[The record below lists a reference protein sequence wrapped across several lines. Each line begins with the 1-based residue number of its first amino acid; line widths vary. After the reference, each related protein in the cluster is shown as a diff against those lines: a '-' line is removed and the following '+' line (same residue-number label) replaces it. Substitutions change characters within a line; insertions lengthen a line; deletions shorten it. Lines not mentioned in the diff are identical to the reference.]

1 MRPSLACRGVGE
13 RRAGYHGRVTQRSG
27 FRAVRSLA
35 LAAVVWAGAVAL
47 VAGCSAE
54 PEQTTQALRP
64 LAAKEQAASIAQVG
78 KEYRVSWTVLVANPN
93 RWHFAENVVAT
104 IVGRDAQGREILRA
118 RQPVDAV
125 PPGRTTAFSG
135 MQPATSQP
143 AKVEISV
150 HSADWRKVSR
160 IPSAFKRFPLT
171 EVKTEKLQD
180 GQFLVSGNVMDPFR
194 KAAGTLTVTALLRD
208 RDGRLAGGRAEL
220 LDNVGA
226 GSWRRFV
233 ITIPKV
239 AGTVDPARTEVYV
252 TPWGSTAGPYEELV
266 KSGTVP
272 LHTDKPKT
280 SPFPQDRGGEV
291 SSFE

>member
-1 MRPSLACRGVGE
+1 MAWA
-13 RRAGYHGRVTQRSG
+13 AG
-27 FRAVRSLA
+27 
-35 LAAVVWAGAVAL
+35 VAL
-47 VAGCSAE
+47 VAGCSAG
-54 PEQTTQALRP
+54 PEQTAEALRP
-64 LAAKEQAASIAQVG
+64 LAAKEQAASISVVG
-78 KEYRVSWTVLVANPN
+78 KEYRVAWAVLVANPN

-135 MQPATSQP
+135 MQPATARP

-160 IPSAFKRFPLT
+160 IPSSFKRFPLT
-171 EVKTEKLQD
+171 DVKTEKLHD
-180 GQFLVSGNVMDPFR
+180 GQFLVSGNVLDPFR
-194 KAAGTLTVTALLRD
+194 KTASTLTVTALLRD
-208 RDGRLAGGRAEL
+208 RDGRLVGGRAEL
-220 LDNVGA
+220 VDNVGA
-226 GSWRRFV
+226 GTWRRFV
-233 ITIPKV
+233 ITVPKV
-239 AGTVDPARTEVYV
+239 AGTVDAERTEVFV
-252 TPWGSTAGPYEELV
+252 TPWGSTAGPYEELA

-272 LHTDKPKT
+272 LHTDKPTT